1 MTEQHGDESG
11 PGPAPGWTGAPP
23 PTLDATAHDESA
35 AAPAHGRRQ
44 LWPVFALVVL
54 VVAILSTAPYWTQLL
69 PGSAQKSFEAA
80 KAERG
85 EQDRRIA
92 ALTQQQAALEQRVA
106 ELEQQMKSV
115 ATPQWMQEQAQAM
128 RSLADRIAALE
139 SHPPQAAADETQLT
153 ALAQSLQKL
162 DGANAALGQRL
173 DRLEQRGAAAADTRS
188 DQALLLAL
196 GQLRA
201 AVESGRPFTAELDTV
216 KTLAHERPE
225 LTGAL
230 GTLGTSAGQG
240 IANAASLAQR
250 FRQDV
255 APSLLRAPAE
265 PESDS
270 LGARILGKLR
280 SLVVIRRVG
289 SGAAGSSDPVSA
301 AVAKA
306 ETALGSDD
314 LAGAVAALEDLP
326 EQDRAPAQSWLNA
339 AHRRLDA
346 EAALDQATK
355 NLTARLTAAPAPSAA
370 EAAPQ
375 H

>member
-11 PGPAPGWTGAPP
+11 PGPAPGWAGATP
-23 PTLDATAHDESA
+23 PTLDATAHDETA
-35 AAPAHGRRQ
+35 AAPAHGGRR
-44 LWPVFALVVL
+44 LWPVFALVVI

-69 PGSAQKSFEAA
+69 PGSTQKSLEAA
-80 KAERG
+80 KAARG

-92 ALTQQQAALEQRVA
+92 ALTQQEAALTQRVA

-153 ALAQSLQKL
+153 ALAQALQKL
-162 DGANAALGQRL
+162 EAENASVGQRL

-196 GQLRA
+196 GQLRG

-216 KTLAHERPE
+216 KTLARERPE
-225 LTGAL
+225 LAGAL
-230 GTLGTSAGQG
+230 GAMEKSAAQG
-240 IANAASLAQR
+240 VASVASLAQR
-250 FRQDV
+250 FRQEV
-255 APSLLRAPAE
+255 APSLLREPVE
-265 PESDS
+265 PEGDS

-280 SLVVIRRVG
+280 SLIVIRHVG

-314 LAGAVAALEDLP
+314 LGSAVAALEELP
-326 EQDRAPAQSWLNA
+326 EQDRTPAQSWLNA

-346 EAALDQATK
+346 EAALDQTTK
-355 NLTARLTAAPAPSAA
+355 SLTARLTAAAAPSAA

>member
-11 PGPAPGWTGAPP
+11 PGPAPGWAGAPP
-23 PTLDATAHDESA
+23 PTLDATAHDESVA
-35 AAPAHGRRQ
+35 AQAHGRRQ
-44 LWPVFALVVL
+44 LWPVFALVVI

-85 EQDRRIA
+85 EQERRIA

-139 SHPPQAAADETQLT
+139 SHPPQAADETQLT
-153 ALAQSLQKL
+153 ALAQALQKL
-162 DGANAALGQRL
+162 EAANATLGQRL
-173 DRLEQRGAAAADTRS
+173 DRLEQHGAAAADTRS

-201 AVESGRPFTAELDTV
+201 AVESGRPFTAELDAV
-216 KTLAHERPE
+216 KTLARERPE
-225 LTGAL
+225 LAGALGAL
-230 GTLGTSAGQG
+230 GTSAAQG
-240 IANAASLAQR
+240 VANVASLAQR
-250 FRQDV
+250 FRQEV
-255 APSLLRAPAE
+255 APSLLREPVE
-265 PESDS
+265 PEGDS

-280 SLVVIRRVG
+280 SLVVIRHVG
-289 SGAAGSSDPVSA
+289 SGAAGSNDPVSA

-314 LAGAVAALEDLP
+314 LGSAVAALEDLP

-346 EAALDQATK
+346 GAALDQATK
-355 NLTARLTAAPAPSAA
+355 NLTARLTAATVPSAA

>member
-11 PGPAPGWTGAPP
+11 PGPAPGWAGAPP
-23 PTLDATAHDESA
+23 PTLDATAHDENA
-35 AAPAHGRRQ
+35 AAPTHGRR
-44 LWPVFALVVL
+44 LWPVFALVVI

-69 PGSAQKSFEAA
+69 PGSTQKSLEAA
-80 KAERG
+80 KAARS

-92 ALTQQQAALEQRVA
+92 ALTQQQTALEQHVA
-106 ELEQQMKSV
+106 ELEQQLKSV

-139 SHPPQAAADETQLT
+139 NHPPAAAADEAQLT
-153 ALAQSLQKL
+153 ALAQALQKL
-162 DGANAALGQRL
+162 DAANASLGQRL

-201 AVESGRPFTAELDTV
+201 AIDIGRPFTAELDTV
-216 KTLAHERPE
+216 KSLAHERPE
-225 LTGAL
+225 LAGAL
-230 GTLGTSAGQG
+230 GGLEKSAAQG
-240 IANAASLAQR
+240 VATVASLAQR
-250 FRQDV
+250 FRQEV
-255 APSLLRAPAE
+255 APSLLREPAE

-280 SLVVIRRVG
+280 ALVVIRHVG

-306 ETALGSDD
+306 ETALGSED
-314 LAGAVAALEDLP
+314 LGSAVAALEDLP
-326 EQDRAPAQSWLNA
+326 EQARAPAQSWLNA

-346 EAALDQATK
+346 ETALDQATK
-355 NLTARLTAAPAPSAA
+355 NLTARLTAAAAPSAA

>member
-23 PTLDATAHDESA
+23 PTLDATAQDETA
-35 AAPAHGRRQ
+35 AAPTHGRR
-44 LWPVFALVVL
+44 LWPVFALVVI
-54 VVAILSTAPYWTQLL
+54 VVAILGTAPYWTQFL
-69 PGSAQKSFEAA
+69 PGSSQKSLEAA

-85 EQDRRIA
+85 EQERRIA
-92 ALTQQQAALEQRVA
+92 ALTQQQAALAQRVA

-139 SHPPQAAADETQLT
+139 KQPPQAADATQLT
-153 ALAQSLQKL
+153 ALAQALQKL
-162 DGANAALGQRL
+162 DAANAALGQRL

-201 AVESGRPFTAELDTV
+201 AVEGGRPFTAELDTV
-216 KTLAHERPE
+216 KTLAHQRPE
-225 LTGAL
+225 LAGAL
-230 GTLGTSAGQG
+230 GGLEKSAPEGV
-240 IANAASLAQR
+240 ATVASLAQR

-255 APSLLRAPAE
+255 APSLLREPAE
-265 PESDS
+265 PEGDS

-280 SLVVIRRVG
+280 SLVVIRHVG
-289 SGAAGSSDPVSA
+289 SGATGSSDPVSA

-306 ETALGSDD
+306 ETALGSED
-314 LAGAVAALEDLP
+314 LGGAVAALEDLP
-326 EQDRAPAQSWLNA
+326 EPDRAPAQSWLTA
-339 AHRRLDA
+339 AQRRLDA

-355 NLTARLTAAPAPSAA
+355 SLTARLTAAPAPSAA

-375 H
+375 R